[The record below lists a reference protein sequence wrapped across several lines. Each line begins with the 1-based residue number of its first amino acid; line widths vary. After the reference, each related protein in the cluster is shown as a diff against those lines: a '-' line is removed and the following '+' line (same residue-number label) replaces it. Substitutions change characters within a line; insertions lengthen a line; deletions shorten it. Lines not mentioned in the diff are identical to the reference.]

1 MRPVTERQQAV
12 LQFLESH
19 ISEHSYPPTMREIG
33 EHFGISSKGA
43 HDHITALK
51 RKGCLKTV
59 ENRSRVIEL
68 VGKSHP
74 APASVE
80 VPILGF
86 VAAGKPIF
94 ADENFEESVHVPHS
108 IVRDKKCFVLRVRGD
123 SMQNAGIIEGD
134 LAVIEQQ
141 ITANDGDIVVAMI
154 EDAVTL
160 KRFFR
165 EKGRIRLAPENPA
178 YSPIYSQDV
187 RILGKLCGLVR
198 NYQ

>member
-1 MRPVTERQQAV
+1 MRPVTERQQAI
-12 LQFLESH
+12 LQYLENH

-43 HDHITALK
+43 HDHILALK
-51 RKGCLKTV
+51 RKGCIKTID
-59 ENRSRVIEL
+59 NRSRVIEL
-68 VGKSHP
+68 VGRSSN
-74 APASVE
+74 ASSSVE
-80 VPILGF
+80 VPILGY

-94 ADENFEESVHVPHS
+94 AEENFEESVHVPHS
-108 IVRDKKCFVLRVRGD
+108 MVRNKKCFVLRVRGD
-123 SMQNAGIIEGD
+123 SMQGAGIIEGD

-160 KRFFR
+160 KRYYR

-178 YSPIYSQDV
+178 YSPIFSQDV